1 MDQMIDCRVN
11 ARDAVRR
18 LRLFSDVLS
27 PAQLDDLAAEC
38 QTRVFRAKSILM
50 SQGDFGSSMFG
61 ILDGIVSVIFVD
73 PHERENPV
81 ATLSAG
87 QVVGEMALLTGER
100 RTATVVARTNVVAL
114 EITKPAVEQIFAKA
128 PDLVESFAAT
138 LAIRRAMLDQIAAD
152 HNRQLRKMLV
162 RQIRTVFSGIL
173 AEAEGQ
179 ETTACGSVRSS
190 TDRSWMNLKGDQ
202 RPL

>member
-1 MDQMIDCRVN
+1 MGQITDCQVD

-38 QTRVFRAKSILM
+38 QTRVFRAKSILL

-61 ILDGIVSVIFVD
+61 ILDGVVRVIFVD
-73 PHERENPV
+73 PHERENAV

-100 RTATVVARTNVVAL
+100 RTATVTARTEVVAL
-114 EITKPAVEQIFAKA
+114 EITKPAVERMFAKA

-138 LAIRRAMLDQIAAD
+138 LAIRRNMLDQIAAE
-152 HNRQLRKMLV
+152 HSGLLRETFV
-162 RQIRTVFSGIL
+162 RQIRKVFSGIL
-173 AEAEGQ
+173 AAAEGQ
-179 ETTACGSVRSS
+179 RAQSRNIQVVLRVCEAWRRC
-190 TDRSWMNLKGDQ
+190 
-202 RPL
+202 